1 MADIKKRGLESLL
14 AGALLWIRY
23 SEEQRQNARTIGFKA
38 TEKEYETYN
47 RYSKY
52 FGTDELI
59 RKWRADLDKIEQR
72 KGKDMEGVETE
83 FRKLLTK

>member
-1 MADIKKRGLESLL
+1 MADIKKRGLKSLL

-23 SEEQRQNARTIGFKA
+23 SEEQRQNTRTIGFKA
-38 TEKEYETYN
+38 TEKQDETYN